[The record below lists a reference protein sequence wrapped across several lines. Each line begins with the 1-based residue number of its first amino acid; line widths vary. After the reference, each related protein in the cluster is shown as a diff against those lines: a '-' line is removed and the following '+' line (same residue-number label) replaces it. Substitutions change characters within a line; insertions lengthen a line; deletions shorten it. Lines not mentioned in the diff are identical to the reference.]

1 MLTPTAQAIIMLRQW
16 LFNNFCYLLPGRYVF
31 VKVIGVIPARYDST
45 RFAGKVLAKATGK
58 YLVQHTYESAL
69 RAGSLSEV
77 IIAADSEK
85 VARAC
90 DQFNGRCLMT
100 SPSHPSG
107 TDRVAEAAAKTPAE
121 IIVNIQAD
129 EPEIDPAHIDLLV
142 SLLIKDP
149 QAEMATLVTNFDSA
163 DEIAD
168 PNCVKAVVGRDGTAI
183 YFSRSVVPYHRKTG
197 GIGPIDLYRRHLGIY
212 AYRRDFLLKI
222 TGIQPTPLE
231 KAESLEQLR
240 ALETGCKI
248 LTAFVEHYCPGI
260 DTENQYKQFVARYN
274 NVNHG

>member
-1 MLTPTAQAIIMLRQW
+1 M
-16 LFNNFCYLLPGRYVF
+16 
-31 VKVIGVIPARYDST
+31 KVIGVIPARYDST

-69 RAGSLSEV
+69 RAHSLSEV

-90 DQFNGRCLMT
+90 AEFDGRCLMT

-107 TDRVAEAAAKTPAE
+107 TDRVAEVAAKTHAE

-142 SLLIKDP
+142 SLLKNDP
-149 QAEMATLVTNFDSA
+149 RADMATLVTNFDSV
-163 DEIAD
+163 DEISD
-168 PNCVKAVVGRDGTAI
+168 PNCVKAVLGEDGTAI
-183 YFSRSVVPYHRKTG
+183 YFSRLPIPCDRRSG

-212 AYRRDFLLKI
+212 AYRRQFLLKI
-222 TGIQPTPLE
+222 TGLQPTPLE

-240 ALETGCKI
+240 ALETGSKI

-260 DTENQYKQFVARYN
+260 DTENQYKQFVSRYN